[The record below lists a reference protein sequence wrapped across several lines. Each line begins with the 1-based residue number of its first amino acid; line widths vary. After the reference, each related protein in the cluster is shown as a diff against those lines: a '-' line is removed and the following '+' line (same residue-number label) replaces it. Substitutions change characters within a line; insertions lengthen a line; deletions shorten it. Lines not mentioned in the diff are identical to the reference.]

1 MVLGTYYLT
10 CMRKDS
16 KGEGKSFGSFDEVIL
31 AYENKSVDVNAT
43 INVRHNGD
51 WYKDT
56 TVGRVIIN
64 AILPEEMDYID
75 DVIDKK
81 RLSKL
86 VNETYLIAGNQK
98 TVEFLDKLIQ

>member
-1 MVLGTYYLT
+1 
-10 CMRKDS
+10 MRKDS

-51 WYKDT
+51 WYKET

-98 TVEFLDKLIQ
+98 NSRVFR